1 MGNLY
6 KWYGTQC
13 ESSFRR
19 QTQTTAGTTTTE
31 IGINMQK

>member
-1 MGNLY
+1 MGNLF
-6 KWYGTQC
+6 KWFGTQW

-19 QTQTTAGTTTTE
+19 QTQTTTE